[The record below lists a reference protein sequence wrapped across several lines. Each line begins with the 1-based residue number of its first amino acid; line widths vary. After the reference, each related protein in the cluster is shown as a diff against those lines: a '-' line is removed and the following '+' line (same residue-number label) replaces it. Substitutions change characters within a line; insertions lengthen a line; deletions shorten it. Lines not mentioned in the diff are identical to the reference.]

1 VPLGSVPFTT
11 FTNSKFCT
19 RTLDAAR
26 LEEATHIRLLVAQCP
41 RLRDMVFQKAGL
53 TTLEKFGWN
62 FGREIGTVI
71 GTDIVLDNAN
81 YLII

>member
-1 VPLGSVPFTT
+1 
-11 FTNSKFCT
+11 
-19 RTLDAAR
+19 
-26 LEEATHIRLLVAQCP
+26 
-41 RLRDMVFQKAGL
+41 MVFQKAGL